1 MWSILNMISCNCL
14 NVGTDNEIDVIRL
27 SVIKML
33 FDDELELN
41 HCEVANDPYSKEIS
55 LKFERRKV

>member
-1 MWSILNMISCNCL
+1 MISCNCL
-14 NVGTDNEIDVIRL
+14 NVGTDNEIDVVRL

-41 HCEVANDPYSKEIS
+41 HCEMVNDPYCKEIS
-55 LKFERRKV
+55 LKFKRRKV

>member
-1 MWSILNMISCNCL
+1 MISCNCL
-14 NVGTDNEIDVIRL
+14 NLGTDDEKDIIRL

-41 HCEVANDPYSKEIS
+41 HCEVVNDPYSKEIS
-55 LKFERRKV
+55 LKFKRRKV